1 MRREDG
7 TVTVMT
13 IGFLVLLGL
22 LTVVVVNASAA
33 FLERQRLNNLADG
46 AALAAADGLDEPG
59 FYADRRIVLDPA
71 EVRRLVGDYLAG
83 QRVRAFRVS
92 TAGDRVS
99 VHLERELDLA
109 LTPPGWASSTTVVAD
124 ATAELRTSGGS

>member
-13 IGFLVLLGL
+13 LGFLVLIGL

-46 AALAAADGLDEPG
+46 AALAAADGLDESG
-59 FYADRRIVLDPA
+59 FYADRDIVLDPA
-71 EVRRLVGDYLAG
+71 EARRLVGDYLSG
-83 QRVRAFRVS
+83 TSMQIVRVS
-92 TAGDRVS
+92 TTDDSVS
-99 VHLERELDLA
+99 VHLERELELA
-109 LTPPGWASSTTVVAD
+109 LTPPGWRSSTVVVAD
-124 ATAELRTSGGS
+124 ATAELRTP